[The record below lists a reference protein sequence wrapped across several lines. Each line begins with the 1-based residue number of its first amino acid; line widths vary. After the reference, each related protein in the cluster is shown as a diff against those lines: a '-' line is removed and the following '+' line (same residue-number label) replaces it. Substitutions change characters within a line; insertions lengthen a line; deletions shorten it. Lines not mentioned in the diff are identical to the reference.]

1 MRLFGSLGNF
11 ISNGPVGQQAPPAI
25 TRTLRLFT
33 RTLCLCKIFPQLVM
47 NVCCTAPVPHRP
59 MATVPHLAISVCDP
73 MQKNE
78 KRNSIGCQFSS
89 DDMSLAQSLK
99 GQVKYSHR
107 DQVACEQVIR
117 MADFKSSASY
127 RPELRKGSCHNWSP
141 CLGPHWY

>member
-107 DQVACEQVIR
+107 DRLPVN
-117 MADFKSSASY
+117 KSSAWQTSNHPHLIG
-127 RPELRKGSCHNWSP
+127 RSCEKEVVTTGAHA
-141 CLGPHWY
+141 